1 MSNPEVTPEACPPPL
16 MWQDVRREYLA
27 QSERREIATRH
38 GTIAVHVL
46 GTGPALY
53 FLPGFSTPSELYCLL
68 IWLLRDEFRCVVVE
82 HGSPGAKSMS
92 DHAERLADAAHG
104 LGDEGFSI
112 FGANFGAAWGLA
124 IAQRYPERVSRLM
137 LLQGFLRRRLSAF
150 ERLLG
155 WMCGRS
161 RRTLAELPYREAAQ
175 TQNQRRWFPP
185 FDETRWNYFLE
196 TSGVLPLKELSERA
210 GAISRFNLVSRAAE
224 IRTPT
229 LLIHTEGDGAVAE
242 ACNRQ
247 LEQSLPCVS
256 SEWLHNTG
264 QLAYL
269 THPHRLAKL
278 MRTFCSES
286 P

>member
-1 MSNPEVTPEACPPPL
+1 MSSPEVTPEACPPPL
-16 MWQDVRREYLA
+16 MWQDVRQEYLA
-27 QSERREIATRH
+27 QSERREIASRY
-38 GTIAVHVL
+38 GTIAVQIQ

-53 FLPGFSTPSELYCLL
+53 FLPGFSTPAELYCLL
-68 IWLLRDEFRCVVVE
+68 VWLLRDEFCCVVVE
-82 HGSPGAKSMS
+82 HGSSGAKSMS
-92 DHAERLADAAHG
+92 DQADLLADAAHG
-104 LGDEGFSI
+104 LGDEVFSI

-124 IAQRYPERVSRLM
+124 TAQRYPERVSRLM
-137 LLQGFLRRRLSAF
+137 LQQGFLRRRLSTF

-161 RRTLAELPYREAAQ
+161 RRTLAELPYREAVQ

-196 TSGVLPLKELSERA
+196 TSGVLSLKELSGRA
-210 GAISRFNLVSRAAE
+210 AAISRFNLIPQAAE

-229 LLIHTEGDGAVAE
+229 LVIHTEGDGAVAE
-242 ACNRQ
+242 ACN
-247 LEQSLPCVS
+247 LEMERLLPHVK

-286 P
+286 R